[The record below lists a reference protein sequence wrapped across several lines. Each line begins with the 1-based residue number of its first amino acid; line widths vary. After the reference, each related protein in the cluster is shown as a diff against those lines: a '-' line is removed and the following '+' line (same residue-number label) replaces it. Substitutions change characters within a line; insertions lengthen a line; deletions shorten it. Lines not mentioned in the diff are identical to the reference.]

1 MDAAE
6 RAPPME
12 VMNLRIQNRTL
23 KNPYTKLIA
32 SLLKKYPDM
41 RFQDCFVDGNDWSK
55 GNDTYRDDHPV
66 MQFVTR
72 QLQFMNQGMDKWE
85 AFNKTEE
92 EFRERR
98 NKLEIKQKLE
108 MAMAANSNV
117 IPAFGSPNLP
127 NPVYPNAE
135 AYAHQTAAQLE
146 ILLLRHIQRRL
157 RSARDAIVNEE
168 KKYTNKPLVKRPTDE
183 EVETERL
190 NLTGD
195 FDYASFIQKV
205 RKRR

>member
-1 MDAAE
+1 
-6 RAPPME
+6 ME
-12 VMNLRIQNRTL
+12 VMNLRIQNRSL
-23 KNPYTKLIA
+23 KNPYPKLIT

-72 QLQFMNQGMDKWE
+72 QLQFMNEGIEKWE
-85 AFNKTEE
+85 AFKKTEE
-92 EFRERR
+92 EFRDRR
-98 NKLEIKQKLE
+98 NKLEIQQKLE

-117 IPAFGSPNLP
+117 IPAFGSAHLP

-146 ILLLRHIQRRL
+146 ILHLRHIQRRL
-157 RSARDAIVNEE
+157 RSARDAILNEE
-168 KKYTNKPLVKRPTDE
+168 KRYNNKPLVQRPTDE
-183 EVETERL
+183 AVEADRL
-190 NLTGD
+190 KLTGD
-195 FDYASFIQKV
+195 FDYASFIQQV
-205 RKRR
+205 RKRK

>member
-146 ILLLRHIQRRL
+146 ILHLRHIQRRL